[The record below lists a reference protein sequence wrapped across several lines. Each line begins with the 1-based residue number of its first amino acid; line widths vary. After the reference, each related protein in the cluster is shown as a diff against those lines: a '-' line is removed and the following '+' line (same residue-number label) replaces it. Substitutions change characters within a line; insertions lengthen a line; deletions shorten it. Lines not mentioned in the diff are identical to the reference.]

1 MNLFRHLLA
10 LAAAVTVSGLCAQTP
25 PDSLVAFAREYIGT
39 PYGYGRSTGKRF
51 DCSGF
56 TVYVF
61 DRFGYSLPRSS
72 REQYLVGDEVASGE
86 WRTGDLVFFSGRAGG
101 TRHVGHV
108 GIVVGVADDGR
119 GFDFIHAS
127 TSRGVIVSRSS
138 EPYYASRY
146 VGAKRLLEPL
156 PQYGIVHTPAP
167 LTPYE
172 KIVGRLEL
180 HELPDVIK
188 PFKPTAATGRHR
200 RLKSKRKISL

>member
-1 MNLFRHLLA
+1 M
-10 LAAAVTVSGLCAQTP
+10 TVSGLCAQTP
-25 PDSLVAFAREYIGT
+25 PDSLVAFARGYIGT

-72 REQYLVGDEVASGE
+72 REQYLLGDEVASGE
-86 WRTGDLVFFSGRAGG
+86 WCTGDLVFFSGRAGG
-101 TRHVGHV
+101 TRQVGHV

-146 VGAKRLLEPL
+146 VGARRLLEPMSRCE
-156 PQYGIVHTPAP
+156 IVHTPAP
-167 LTPYE
+167 FTAYE

-180 HELPDVIK
+180 HELPDAIK
-188 PFKPTAATGRHR
+188 PFRPEAAAVRHKR
-200 RLKSKRKISL
+200 SKSKRKTSL